1 MSGAAAR
8 TGDFKKMNNIEV
20 NCKERIGCDENT
32 SDKQTEGTQEII
44 KDYGK

>member
-20 NCKERIGCDENT
+20 NYKDCIGCDKNT
-32 SDKQTEGTQEII
+32 SDKQTRRTQ
-44 KDYGK
+44 